1 MTTFEII
8 VTCISVLATLGIF
21 SALYAIGMKI
31 GNLESDEKNNK
42 ETLERLPCDRHD
54 ETIRELCYD
63 LIEIK
68 TFIGKKSKKK
78 EFVWGRKHS
87 PTELNEN
94 GEMLFKEI
102 KGGEFLSLNRDFLI
116 AKLSDKRPKTAL
128 DVENSAYT
136 VLLENSGNDFFNGI
150 KDWIYNRPA
159 MKITYDNEP
168 KDYIVTLD
176 DVCYVFSLP
185 LRNMY
190 LELHPELIPK
200 Q

>member
-21 SALYAIGMKI
+21 SALYAIGRKI

-63 LIEIK
+63 LIGIK

>member
-1 MTTFEII
+1 MKQRVMIAIALVSEPDVII
-8 VTCISVLATLGIF
+8 C
-21 SALYAIGMKI
+21 
-31 GNLESDEKNNK
+31 DE
-42 ETLERLPCDRHD
+42 
-54 ETIRELCYD
+54 
-63 LIEIK
+63 
-68 TFIGKKSKKK
+68 
-78 EFVWGRKHS
+78 
-87 PTELNEN
+87 PT
-94 GEMLFKEI
+94 
-102 KGGEFLSLNRDFLI
+102 
-116 AKLSDKRPKTAL
+116 TAL

>member
-21 SALYAIGMKI
+21 SALYAIGRKI

-102 KGGEFLSLNRDFLI
+102 KGGEFF
-116 AKLSDKRPKTAL
+116 
-128 DVENSAYT
+128 
-136 VLLENSGNDFFNGI
+136 
-150 KDWIYNRPA
+150 
-159 MKITYDNEP
+159 
-168 KDYIVTLD
+168 
-176 DVCYVFSLP
+176 
-185 LRNMY
+185 
-190 LELHPELIPK
+190 ELHPELIPK